1 MRRQTRMWAV
11 VAVMAVGGSLGV
23 AGTAAAQ
30 GNGKLPFSNI
40 YSRPAVSPYTLLSS
54 QAAQGNGGGINNMTG
69 AQQPL
74 IYQQII
80 QPQLQ
85 QQQQVIEQQG
95 QTRQLGRLQNQV
107 QQIQRDTSARQINE
121 TIRPTGHAST
131 YQNLSHFYPRR

>member
-1 MRRQTRMWAV
+1 MAGFLKQG
-11 VAVMAVGGSLGV
+11 VMATSLALAAVTGL

-30 GNGKLPFSNI
+30 GGSKPPFANI
-40 YSRPAVSPYTLLSS
+40 YSRPAVSPYTLLGT
-54 QAAQGNGGGINNMTG
+54 QGNGGGLNGQTG

-85 QQQQVIEQQG
+85 QQQQVIEQQT

-131 YQNLSHFYPRR
+131 FQNLSHFYPAGR

>member
-11 VAVMAVGGSLGV
+11 VAVMALGGSLGV

-85 QQQQVIEQQG
+85 QQQQVIDQQG

-107 QQIQRDTSARQINE
+107 QQIQRDTSARQIDE

>member
-1 MRRQTRMWAV
+1 
-11 VAVMAVGGSLGV
+11 
-23 AGTAAAQ
+23 
-30 GNGKLPFSNI
+30 
-40 YSRPAVSPYTLLSS
+40 PYTLLGT
-54 QAAQGNGGGINNMTG
+54 QGNGGGLNGQTG

-85 QQQQVIEQQG
+85 QQQQVIEQQT

-131 YQNLSHFYPRR
+131 FQNLSHFYPAGR